1 MRMNSENKLL
11 WPALALAL
19 LGIFVGSL
27 ASYSVD
33 YQYQQR
39 VAANAVTAISEI
51 AVPEVP
57 DITAQRENG
66 VVTAAEW
73 ASYYPNEYATY
84 MKNADNMG
92 DPAGRVKYTETNPDI
107 QILYQGMGF
116 SFDYTEAVG
125 HNYTLDDIAETTR
138 PHKLANCLTCKTP
151 DFSVMVNAMGTDA
164 YSMDFEEAYAQVS
177 EPISCYTCHAN
188 EPGSIHI
195 VHDYM
200 DRAMSD
206 EIASGDV
213 NAADIACAQCHIEY
227 YFEKDY
233 TDASNLNATN
243 VPYQDLNGITPE
255 AILSHYNAV
264 GFVDYTNE
272 NTGVGMIKVQ
282 HPEFETFYG
291 EGSQHV
297 GMYTC
302 ADCHMS
308 FDYDE
313 ETAQPYVDHELIS
326 PLKNP
331 SLLQNQC
338 SLCHADLRA
347 EVAAIQ
353 EEITGRE
360 NEVSA
365 LLVEVNTKLAKAVA
379 EGSLDEA
386 TLALVK
392 SLDRDA
398 QFYWDFVFVENSEG
412 AHNSK
417 LSRQCLDKAEDLAR
431 QALSYL

>member
-1 MRMNSENKLL
+1 MNKKQENKYL
-11 WPALALAL
+11 WPVLGIALLALFL
-19 LGIFVGSL
+19 GSL
-27 ASYSVD
+27 YSSSKDFQRENLFASK
-33 YQYQQR
+33 
-39 VAANAVTAISEI
+39 AVTAISEI
-51 AVPEVP
+51 GVPEVP
-57 DITAQRENG
+57 DVTPSRANG

-73 ASYYPNEYATY
+73 AAYYPNEYATY
-84 MKNADNMG
+84 MKNADNTG
-92 DPAGRVKYTETNPDI
+92 AADGRIKYTETNPDI

-116 SFDYTEAVG
+116 AFDYTEAIG

-151 DFSVMVNAMGTDA
+151 DYSALVNALGTDA
-164 YSMDFEEAYAQVS
+164 YKMDFEEAYAKVE

-188 EPGSIHI
+188 EPGTIHI

-227 YFEKDY
+227 YFDPSTKATLTPY
-233 TDASNLNATN
+233 TDLAAAR
-243 VPYQDLNGITPE
+243 PD
-255 AILSHYNAV
+255 AILKFYNDM
-264 GFVDYTNE
+264 GFVDYTND
-272 NTGVGMIKVQ
+272 NTGVGQIKVQ

-297 GMYTC
+297 GMYSC

-313 ETAQPYVDHELIS
+313 TTADPYVDHELIS
-326 PLKNP
+326 PLNNAA
-331 SLLQNQC
+331 LLQNQC
-338 SLCHADLRA
+338 SLCHADLKSTVR
-347 EVAAIQ
+347 EIQ
-353 EEITGRE
+353 AEITARE
-360 NEVSA
+360 NEISA
-365 LLVEVNTKLAKAVA
+365 LLVEINQKLAKAISD
-379 EGSLDEA
+379 GGLDEA
-386 TLALVK
+386 TLDTIR

-412 AHNSK
+412 AHNSA
-417 LSRQCLDKAEDLAR
+417 LSTQCLDKAEALAR
-431 QALSYL
+431 QALSYF

>member
-1 MRMNSENKLL
+1 MNKKQENKYL
-11 WPALALAL
+11 WPVLGIALLALFL
-19 LGIFVGSL
+19 GSL
-27 ASYSVD
+27 YSSGKDFQRENLFASK
-33 YQYQQR
+33 
-39 VAANAVTAISEI
+39 AVSAISEI
-51 AVPEVP
+51 DVPEVP
-57 DITAQRENG
+57 NVTPSRDNG

-84 MKNADNMG
+84 MKNADNTG
-92 DPAGRVKYTETNPDI
+92 AADGRIKYTETNPDI

-116 SFDYTEAVG
+116 AFDYTEAIG

-151 DFSVMVNAMGTDA
+151 DYSALVNALGTDA
-164 YSMDFEEAYAQVS
+164 YKMDFEEAYAKVE

-188 EPGSIHI
+188 EPGTIHI

-206 EIASGDV
+206 EIASGDA
-213 NAADIACAQCHIEY
+213 NAADIVCAQCHIEY
-227 YFEKDY
+227 YFDSSTKATLTPY
-233 TDASNLNATN
+233 TDLA
-243 VPYQDLNGITPE
+243 GIHPD
-255 AILSHYNAV
+255 AILKFYNDM

-272 NTGVGMIKVQ
+272 NTGVGQIKVQ

-313 ETAQPYVDHELIS
+313 TTADPYVDHELIS
-326 PLKNP
+326 PLNNAA
-331 SLLQNQC
+331 LLQNQC
-338 SLCHADLRA
+338 SLCHADLKSTVK
-347 EVAAIQ
+347 EIQ
-353 EEITGRE
+353 AEITARE
-360 NEVSA
+360 NEISA
-365 LLVEVNTKLAKAVA
+365 LLVEINQKLAKAISD
-379 EGSLDEA
+379 GSLDEA
-386 TLALVK
+386 TIDTIR

-412 AHNSK
+412 AHNSA
-417 LSRQCLDKAEDLAR
+417 LSTQCLDKAESLAR
-431 QALSYL
+431 QALSYF

>member
-1 MRMNSENKLL
+1 MNNKQENKWI
-11 WPALALAL
+11 WPVLGIALLALFL
-19 LGIFVGSL
+19 GSL
-27 ASYSVD
+27 FSFSRDFQRENLFASK
-33 YQYQQR
+33 
-39 VAANAVTAISEI
+39 AVTAISEI

-57 DITAQRENG
+57 DVTPSRANG

-92 DPAGRVKYTETNPDI
+92 DPAGRIKYTETNPDI

-116 SFDYTEAVG
+116 AFDYTEAIG
-125 HNYTLDDIAETTR
+125 HNHTLEDIAETTR
-138 PHKLANCLTCKTP
+138 PHKLANCITCKTP
-151 DFSVMVNAMGTDA
+151 DYSALVNALGTDA
-164 YSMDFEEAYAQVS
+164 YSMDFEEVYAQME

-188 EPGSIHI
+188 EPGTIHI

-233 TDASNLNATN
+233 TDAENVNATN
-243 VPYQDLNGITPE
+243 VPYSDLSGISPD
-255 AILSHYNAV
+255 AILAHYNEI

-272 NTGVGMIKVQ
+272 NTGVGQIKVQ

-291 EGSQHV
+291 AGSQHD

-313 ETAQPYVDHELIS
+313 TTADPYVDHELIS
-326 PLKNP
+326 PLDNAA
-331 SLLQNQC
+331 LLANQC
-338 SLCHADLRA
+338 SLCHADLKSQVR
-347 EVAAIQ
+347 AIQ

-360 NEVSA
+360 NEISA
-365 LLVEVNTKLAKAVA
+365 LLVEINQKLAKAI
-379 EGSLDEA
+379 ETGSLDEA
-386 TLALVK
+386 SIEAVK
-392 SLDRDA
+392 KLDRDA

-412 AHNSK
+412 AHNSA
-417 LSRQCLDKAEDLAR
+417 LSRQCLDKAEELAR
-431 QALSYL
+431 QALSYF

>member
-1 MRMNSENKLL
+1 MESKSDNKWLWTILCLMLL
-11 WPALALAL
+11 AVF
-19 LGIFVGSL
+19 IGSI
-27 ASYSVD
+27 ASDSLQF
-33 YQYQQR
+33 QYQKR
-39 VAANAVTAISEI
+39 VEANEVASIAEIS
-51 AVPEVP
+51 VMPVP
-57 DITAQRENG
+57 DVTPSRDNG

-73 ASYYPNEYATY
+73 AAYYPNQYATY
-84 MKNADNMG
+84 MKNTDNMG
-92 DPAGRVKYTETNPDI
+92 APTGRIRYTETNPDI

-116 SFDYTEAVG
+116 AFDYTEAIG
-125 HNYTLDDIAETTR
+125 HNHTLEDIAETTR
-138 PHKLANCLTCKTP
+138 PHKLANCITCKTP
-151 DFSVMVNAMGTDA
+151 DFSAMVNAMGTDA
-164 YSMDFEEAYAQVS
+164 YSIDFEEVYAQME

-188 EPGSIHI
+188 EPGTIHI

-200 DRAMSD
+200 DRAMGD

-233 TDASNLNATN
+233 TDPDNLNATN
-243 VPYQDLNGITPE
+243 VPYSDLSGISPD
-255 AILSHYNAV
+255 AILAHYNEI

-282 HPEFETFYG
+282 HPEFETYYG

-308 FDYDE
+308 FSYDD
-313 ETAQPYVDHELIS
+313 ETAVPYANHELIS
-326 PLKNP
+326 PLQNAA
-331 SLLQNQC
+331 LLQNQC
-338 SLCHADLRA
+338 SLCHADLKSQVR
-347 EVAAIQ
+347 AIQ

-360 NEVSA
+360 NEISA
-365 LLVEVNTKLAKAVA
+365 MLVEINQKLAKAIA
-379 EGSLDEA
+379 DGSLDEA
-386 TLALVK
+386 TIETIK

-412 AHNSK
+412 AHNSA
-417 LSRQCLDKAEDLAR
+417 LSRECLDKAETLAK
-431 QALSYL
+431 QALSYF